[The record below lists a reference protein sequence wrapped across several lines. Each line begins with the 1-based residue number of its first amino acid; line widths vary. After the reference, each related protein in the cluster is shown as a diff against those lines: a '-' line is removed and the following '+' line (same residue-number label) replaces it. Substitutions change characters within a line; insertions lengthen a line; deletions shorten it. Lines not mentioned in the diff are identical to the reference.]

1 MAISRVPIA
10 MLHPRRLER
19 VLTAEQGA
27 DLDRMIR
34 RGRELF
40 AGRVLW
46 SVSSTAY
53 GGGVAEMLHS
63 LLAYVRGADID
74 ARWVVIDGPPDFFR
88 VTKRLHNR
96 LHGADG
102 DGGEL
107 GDRERSVYEE
117 GLAGSAEALASQ
129 IKEGDV

>member
-46 SVSSTAY
+46 NVSSTAY

-96 LHGADG
+96 LHGTDG

-107 GDRERSVYEE
+107 GELERAVYERACE
-117 GLAGSAEALASQ
+117 ENARELLE
-129 IKEGDV
+129 